1 MYDSSFYFFGKPW
14 FDAFHLSNFIF
25 VLFYNILMI
34 DDIIYGSFNMNIM
47 NLNSIIQGTVKQP
60 MNIKLPSAHMLLAN
74 IKIMAAYQGIK
85 H

>member
-1 MYDSSFYFFGKPW
+1 MIR
-14 FDAFHLSNFIF
+14 HFIF
-25 VLFYNILMI
+25 LENRGLMHFIYLISSLYCSINILMI

-47 NLNSIIQGTVKQP
+47 NINSIIQGTVKQP